1 MKKKSIR
8 QAAALKYDIEKDDV
22 PYVVALGE
30 GYLAEK
36 MIEKAKDEGVK
47 IVEDKS
53 LASMLQ
59 KVSVGDDI
67 PEELYSIVAQ
77 ILVFI
82 NSVDQDYAKW
92 LEKNR

>member
-1 MKKKSIR
+1 MKNKKRR
-8 QAAALKYDIEKDDV
+8 QAAALKYDIEKDDA

-30 GYLAEK
+30 GYLADK
-36 MIEKAKDEGVK
+36 MVEKAKEEGIK
-47 IVEDKS
+47 IVEDES

-59 KVSVGDDI
+59 KVSIGDAI

-92 LEKNR
+92 QEKNR